1 MKIKDFI
8 QMDMDIDVYD
18 DYDERLGIAFCY
30 GYKLTDA
37 GKEHFKDALEMDIE
51 IVNGYGGNVGIV
63 HCENGKEAST
73 AKRFFDSIGGWC
85 SSDDF
90 DKWFEW
96 IE

>member
-30 GYKLTDA
+30 GYKLTEA
-37 GKEHFKDALEMDIE
+37 GEKQFEEALDMDIE
-51 IVNGYGGNVGIV
+51 ITNGFGGAVGIV
-63 HCENGKEAST
+63 HCEDGKEAT
-73 AKRFFDSIGGWC
+73 RAMIFFNSIAGWC

-90 DKWFEW
+90 DKWFEE
-96 IE
+96 IA